1 MLIKMLRS
9 QRTKFGFLRYGV
21 AYRFDPKIP
30 GHKDCAEKML
40 AARFA
45 EKTTEKKLADAK
57 KSAEAIAQPA
67 DAVETDAADGAGATS
82 DADDDTGETSADS

>member
-57 KSAEAIAQPA
+57 KSAEAIAQPS
-67 DAVETDAADGAGATS
+67 DAVETDAAGDAGTA
-82 DADDDTGETSADS
+82 ADDDTATDETSADS